1 MEPTT
6 QGAARDMQETRGQ
19 AETRPDGQTGDASV
33 NGGENAKSTVMRATV
48 QPSADQGKAAPGHKH
63 KWKVTFG
70 SVLFVIGAID
80 LIVTV
85 ATSVASLSVGKGN
98 SFLMDTQ
105 LVWIT
110 FQLGGFVGIMF
121 MALGKGLMLLQELVN
136 RTHPQDR

>member
-6 QGAARDMQETRGQ
+6 QGAARDMQETQGQ

-33 NGGENAKSTVMRATV
+33 NGGENAKPTVMRATV
-48 QPSADQGKAAPGHKH
+48 QPNADQGKSAPGHKH
-63 KWKVTFG
+63 KWKITFG

-85 ATSVASLSVGKGN
+85 VTSVASLRVSQGN
-98 SFLMDTQ
+98 SFFMGAE
-105 LVWIT
+105 LVWIS
-110 FQLGGFVGIMF
+110 FQLGGFVGLMF